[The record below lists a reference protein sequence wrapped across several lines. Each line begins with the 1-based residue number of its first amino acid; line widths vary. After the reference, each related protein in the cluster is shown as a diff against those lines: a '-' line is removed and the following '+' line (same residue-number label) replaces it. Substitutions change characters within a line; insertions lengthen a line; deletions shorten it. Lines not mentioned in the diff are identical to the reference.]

1 MLIIKSAVRQMI
13 KEHKKQASEEF
24 LNQLDYKVRQ
34 MVLRAISN
42 SKHFKRLTAA
52 ELL

>member
-1 MLIIKSAVRQMI
+1 MLITKNAVRQMI
-13 KEHKKQASEEF
+13 KEHDKQASEEF

-34 MVLRAISN
+34 MVLRAIVN
-42 SKHFKRLTAA
+42 AKHFKRLKAS